1 MVRHEIK
8 SPILN
13 SESLIATR
21 SDKQYMINR
30 NLTSPVH
37 LMPKA
42 ARLRH
47 SEFED
52 CLYLF

>member
-21 SDKQYMINR
+21 SDKQYMEPLGTS
-30 NLTSPVH
+30 LTNYGTFGDV
-37 LMPKA
+37 L
-42 ARLRH
+42 
-47 SEFED
+47 D
-52 CLYLF
+52 